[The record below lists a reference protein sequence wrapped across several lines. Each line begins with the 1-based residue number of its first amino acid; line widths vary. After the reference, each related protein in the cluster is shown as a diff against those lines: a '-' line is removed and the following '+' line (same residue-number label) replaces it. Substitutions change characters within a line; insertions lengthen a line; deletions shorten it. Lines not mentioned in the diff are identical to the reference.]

1 MAQGSAAWTDAPNG
15 YRLPGDIRLG
25 VVQLQ
30 VADLTRSVQ
39 WYERVLGLKLRQGS
53 GSSALL
59 GTATG
64 TPLVELHERLGATPV
79 PRRGRLGL
87 FHFAILLP
95 DRPALGRF
103 LTHLGSLDERVGA
116 SDHLVS
122 EATYLTDP
130 DGLGIEVYADRPRET
145 WKMDGNRLAMGT
157 LPLDVNSVIQ
167 SADGVPW
174 AGIPNGTRMGH
185 LHLHVGD
192 IDRAAAFYHQGLG
205 LERVVL
211 DYPGALFMSAGGYHH
226 HLGTNTWATG
236 ALPPEERDAR
246 LLEWNIALPSAADVA
261 AASGSLAAAGFSVQR
276 DPGSAAVVDPWGTA
290 LRLRANT

>member
-25 VVQLQ
+25 VARLQ

-87 FHFAILLP
+87 FHFALLLP
-95 DRPALGRF
+95 DRPSLGKF
-103 LTHLGSLDERVGA
+103 LTHLSGLEERVGA

-122 EATYLTDP
+122 EATYLNDP
-130 DGLGIEVYADRPRET
+130 DGLGIEVYADRPREA
-145 WKMDGNRLAMGT
+145 WQMEGPRLAMGT
-157 LPLDVNSVIQ
+157 LPLDVASVVK
-167 SADGVPW
+167 SAEGAPW
-174 AGIPNGTRMGH
+174 TGIPNGTRMGH
-185 LHLHVGD
+185 MHLHVGD
-192 IDRAAAFYHQGLG
+192 IDKAAAFYHQGLG
-205 LERVVL
+205 LERVVTE
-211 DYPGALFMSAGGYHH
+211 YPGALFMSAGGYHH
-226 HLGTNTWATG
+226 HLGTNTWAVG
-236 ALPPEERDAR
+236 AVPAEERDAR
-246 LLEWNIALPSAADVA
+246 LLEWTIRMPASTDVA
-261 AASGSLAAAGFSVQR
+261 AASASLTSLGN
-276 DPGSAAVVDPWGTA
+276 AVTREGPDALVTDPWGTR
-290 LRLRANT
+290 LRLTS